1 MAHAALAAVARA
13 FPFES
18 IGGLVALAGTVVL
31 LFLVVAFGAFVYR
44 NVIGDGIRWPDER
57 ADDEVRRTDGDDEW
71 KYR

>member
-1 MAHAALAAVARA
+1 MTRTTIAAGVQA

-18 IGGLVALAGTVVL
+18 IGGLVALAGAVVL

-44 NVIGDGIRWPDER
+44 SVIGDGIRWPDER
-57 ADDEVRRTDGDDEW
+57 ADDEVRRTDDDEW